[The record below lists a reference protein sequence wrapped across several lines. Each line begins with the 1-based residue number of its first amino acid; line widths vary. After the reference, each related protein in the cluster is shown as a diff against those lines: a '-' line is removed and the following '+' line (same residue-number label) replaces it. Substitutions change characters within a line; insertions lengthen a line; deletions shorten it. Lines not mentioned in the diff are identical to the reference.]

1 MLSTRNNSDGKYL
14 PPRQGF
20 RRQKGRTIMN
30 GVAHPDPETLI
41 AALSRRG
48 FGRLLLAGSALALT
62 GAPPALADARVGGT
76 LKAAFDHDPAGFDPA
91 KATLGMSHAVIEQ
104 VYSTL
109 MALDA
114 DAKPYPDL
122 AQSVDVSPD
131 GLTYSF
137 KLRSGVAF
145 HDGTPLAAEDV
156 KFTLERLKDPKT
168 GYSYAAQVEPI
179 KAIDVV
185 DPQTVR
191 LTLSEPS
198 GPLLVN
204 LAFPGSS
211 IVSKKIVESG
221 KDINAEPIGTGP
233 YKFVGY
239 QPRTAIKL
247 TRNPDYYEKP
257 KPYIENLEY
266 DIISDATAI
275 TTALQSGVVNFS
287 NVIPA
292 KDWET
297 IKANPDLTTA
307 PIEGGRWF
315 WIMVNNTKPPLD
327 NPKVRQA
334 IAYAIDRQA
343 ICDAVFYGLATPILG
358 GVVPSWNWGHAPD
371 LKVFSPHGDPAKAK
385 ALLAEAGHP
394 QGLDLTFHVGSDWQ
408 NLMSIA
414 PIVQENLKAIGVNL
428 KIVTMGTTEY
438 MDKVWGGTKYDLS
451 DMYWLSPLADPD
463 DFTTL
468 NYKCGS
474 PMNPQKSCSKPMDAL
489 LDEARRGLTQDAR
502 RDAYIR
508 MQALSMEEMSLI
520 PLVSALILTAYT
532 DHLKGFKPMRTGFL
546 KTIKDAWLEG

>member
-1 MLSTRNNSDGKYL
+1 MGAR
-14 PPRQGF
+14 
-20 RRQKGRTIMN
+20 
-30 GVAHPDPETLI
+30 
-41 AALSRRG
+41 LSRRR
-48 FGRLLLAGSALALT
+48 FGQLVIAGT
-62 GAPPALADARVGGT
+62 GLVMAGARPAFADAKVGGT

-109 MALDA
+109 TALDA

-131 GLTYSF
+131 GLTYVF
-137 KLRSGVAF
+137 KLRSGVTF
-145 HDGTPLAAEDV
+145 HDGTPLVAEDV

-168 GYSYAAQVEPI
+168 GYSYAAQLEPI
-179 KAIDVV
+179 KAVEVV
-185 DPQTVR
+185 DPQTVK
-191 LTLSEPS
+191 LTLSKPS
-198 GPLLVN
+198 GPLLIN

-233 YKFVGY
+233 YKFVSY
-239 QPRTAIKL
+239 QPRTAIKM
-247 TRNPDYYEKP
+247 TRNPDYYDKP

-292 KDWET
+292 KDWEA
-297 IKANPDLTTA
+297 IKANPDLATA

-315 WIMVNNTKPPLD
+315 WIMVNNTKAPLD
-327 NPKVRQA
+327 DARVRRA
-334 IAYAIDRQA
+334 IAFAIDRQS
-343 ICDAVFYGLATPILG
+343 ICDAVFYGLANPILG
-358 GVVPSWNWGHAPD
+358 GVVPSWNWGFAPD
-371 LKVFSPHGDPAKAK
+371 LKVFSPHADPEKAK
-385 ALLAEAGHP
+385 ALLAEAGHA

-414 PIVQENLKAIGVNL
+414 PIVQQNLKAVGINL
-428 KIVTMGTTEY
+428 NIITLPTTEY
-438 MDKVWGGTKYDLS
+438 MDKVWGGAHYDLS

-474 PMNPQKSCSKPMDAL
+474 PMNTQRSCSKEMDAL
-489 LDEARRGLTQDAR
+489 LDEAREGLTQDAR

-508 MQALSMEEMSLI
+508 MQKLSMDQMTLV

-532 DHLKGFKPMRTGFL
+532 NQLKGFKPMRTGFL
-546 KTIKDAWLEG
+546 KTLKDAWLEA